1 MIMRARPF
9 KWLLIGLM
17 VVAFAGRS
25 WAQPVAVASM
35 LGCGAVGT
43 VAMDSANST
52 ATHKAGEIAASET
65 ATQKHDSGKAKSADC
80 VKCCAATQVLGLIA
94 MAWSPDVW
102 PQIHLAAVEVAL
114 HGQMPKPELVP
125 PIALV

>member
-9 KWLLIGLM
+9 NWLLIGLM

-25 WAQPVAVASM
+25 WAQP
-35 LGCGAVGT
+35 GCGAVGT